1 MSRHQTRK
9 ALKHELHSGASG
21 GSSGGIPF
29 GNKTYK
35 RIIPD
40 KDCCINRENPNRMLS
55 ASTALV
61 TGFDPYGT
69 FQGVIPSGATHGYWE
84 LAPQQTL
91 GADYIARTLIE
102 FDLDDAGITNG
113 DFLET
118 CILEL
123 TYYSSNTISSDAGY
137 TLDFYR
143 FHQGNTFSGGSGGP
157 ITGAKVFTE
166 NATWWEYDYTGTAIV
181 GTTSNAGFTATLG
194 LSHGTTG
201 SRWEYQGLGIT
212 GSTAEHTG
220 WAISDSDGGVTQ
232 WDDFSGG
239 VAGSNTNSSSDNIYS
254 YGLFVNRDSVLAGKK
269 VVLDITNAAKDAVAN
284 YNNKLRIMIKLRDDH
299 SYDGTSEKV
308 FVSFYSTEAE
318 PDPTGIGESI
328 ETQYSPAIHLT
339 YWDAT

>member
-9 ALKHELHSGASG
+9 ALKHDLHA
-21 GSSGGIPF
+21 GSSGGSTFGIPF
-29 GNKTYK
+29 GRKTYK

-69 FQGVIPSGATHGYWE
+69 FQGVIPSGATHGYWSFPW
-84 LAPQQTL
+84 AGQL
-91 GADYIARTLIE
+91 GSDYIARTLLE
-102 FDLDDAGITNG
+102 FNLDDAGITNG
-113 DFLET
+113 DSLET

-157 ITGAKVFTE
+157 IAGAKLFTE
-166 NATWWEYDYTGTAIV
+166 NATWWEYDYTGTAIT
-181 GTTSNAGFTATLG
+181 GTTSNAAFTATLG
-194 LSHGTTG
+194 VSHGTTG
-201 SRWEYQGLGIT
+201 TRWEYQGLGVT
-212 GSTAEHTG
+212 GTTAEHIGVVDGGITG
-220 WAISDSDGGVTQ
+220 WV
-232 WDDFSGG
+232 DFSGG
-239 VAGSNTNSSSDNIYS
+239 VGGSNINSGSDNIYS
-254 YGLFVNRDSVLAGKK
+254 YGLNVTRDTVVAGKK
-269 VVLDITNAAKDAVAN
+269 VILDITPAAKDAVAN

-308 FVSFYSTEAE
+308 FVSFYSTEGE
-318 PDPTGIGESI
+318 PDILNVSPSN
-328 ETQYSPAIHLT
+328 ETQYSPSIHLT
-339 YWDAT
+339 YWDVG